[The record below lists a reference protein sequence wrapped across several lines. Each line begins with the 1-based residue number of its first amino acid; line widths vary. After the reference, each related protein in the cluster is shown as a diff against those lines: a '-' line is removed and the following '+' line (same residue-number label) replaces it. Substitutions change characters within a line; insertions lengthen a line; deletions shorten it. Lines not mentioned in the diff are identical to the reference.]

1 MEHYINNFL
10 FTYFPHIAFAVFW
23 FGLITR
29 LVLANKGIQAK
40 STQLFSD
47 KYVRLG
53 SNLFHYGIILVF
65 FGHLTLFLPESWYH
79 LVMTTETKR
88 TIALIAGSIFGTIA
102 VSGMVI
108 LLVRRYSSPRV
119 KHNSSF
125 HDYFILFLLLIEVG
139 LGLSAIAGTAST
151 SVEQYAALGEWAQ
164 AIITFQPDAGAILAS
179 HAIQYKIHIVV
190 GLLIFMIFPYTKLMH
205 MLVLPLAYFFRSGY
219 QLVRRPFGTA
229 IKS

>member
-1 MEHYINNFL
+1 MENYINNFL

-29 LVLANKGIQAK
+29 IMLANKGMQAK

-79 LVMTTETKR
+79 LLMTTETKR
-88 TIALIAGSIFGTIA
+88 TIALIAGSIFGTVTVA
-102 VSGMVI
+102 GMVI

-119 KHNSSF
+119 KYNSNF
-125 HDYFILFLLLIEVG
+125 HDYFILFLLMIETS
-139 LGLSAIAGTAST
+139 LGLSAIAGTAAT

-164 AIITFQPDAGAILAS
+164 AIITFQPDAGAIIAS

-219 QLVRRPFGTA
+219 QLVRRPFGTT